1 MRTTATR
8 RRFESCPR
16 YQRKWPSEVPQG
28 AIFML
33 RVNGSAKCL
42 VLLIIGITVVP
53 EEEGRRLLSSGA
65 VVIL

>member
-1 MRTTATR
+1 
-8 RRFESCPR
+8 
-16 YQRKWPSEVPQG
+16 
-28 AIFML
+28 ML